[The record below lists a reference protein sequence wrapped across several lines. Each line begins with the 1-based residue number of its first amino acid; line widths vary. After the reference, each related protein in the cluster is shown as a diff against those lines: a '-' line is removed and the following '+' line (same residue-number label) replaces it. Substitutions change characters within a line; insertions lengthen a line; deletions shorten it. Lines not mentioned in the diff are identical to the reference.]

1 MGGSADR
8 EIRRNTLILLRNRA
22 RCPVLDKQ
30 GIYDKALM
38 WLGNPARRQPEGA
51 DFLRFP
57 AKFPASRELRVGENA
72 ALLGRGRG
80 YE

>member
-1 MGGSADR
+1 MRGSAER
-8 EIRRNTLILLRNRA
+8 GIRRNALILLGNHA
-22 RCPVLDKQ
+22 RCRILDTP
-30 GIYDKALM
+30 GICHKALM
-38 WLGNPARRQPEGA
+38 WLYNPARRQPEGA

-72 ALLGRGRG
+72 ALFGRGRG